1 MLKANVIGLDSYLK
15 RLQTAKK
22 TVQAE
27 VSGEIGDAAFK
38 FRDDAARTKER
49 KIAADRLATN
59 FELLRINYFVGTF
72 SARCLRGA

>member
-49 KIAADRLATN
+49 KIAADRLAPN